1 MLRLLDAA
9 LGAWPDQSM
18 GESSPRRG
26 RSSKCSTQ
34 SAGTTKLPRAQA
46 GSSSERLRLPGLA
59 EAAGVAEGECGAD
72 ECEVAEGLGEVSE
85 LAVVVGVV
93 FFGEQAD
100 VVTEVEQAFE
110 QLSCFFEAS
119 LVGEHFGEPKRAGEE
134 YPFAAR

>member
-1 MLRLLDAA
+1 MLLGLDAA
-9 LGAWPDQSM
+9 VEASPGQSM

-46 GSSSERLRLPGLA
+46 GAVLRRPRLPGLA

-100 VVTEVEQAFE
+100 VITEVEQAFE
-110 QLSCFFEAS
+110 QLSCFVETS
-119 LVGEHFGEPKRAGEE
+119 LVGEHFGEPK
-134 YPFAAR
+134 